1 MRIGDHRLT
10 ALLFAAAIGILL
22 VMMGYF
28 PQQLA
33 VPLEGSSIRPV
44 LLLELASTP
53 QHLVNIFG
61 APGDPAQAVR
71 IAGMNTGNTI
81 DYLLMPAYGLLTLS
95 FFFGIAKEL
104 GSASWRLFGW
114 MGIVAAVADAAENW
128 LMFRMVADM
137 ADPLN
142 EMAVL
147 PFAVWTKFG
156 LLALSCAGAAW
167 AFVRLRRWILAA
179 LCVPA
184 PIMLVPGM
192 LDPYG
197 IAPLSTQLIA
207 LGWLAMAIHAVTRWW
222 RTRRG

>member
-1 MRIGDHRLT
+1 
-10 ALLFAAAIGILL
+10 
-22 VMMGYF
+22 
-28 PQQLA
+28 
-33 VPLEGSSIRPV
+33 
-44 LLLELASTP
+44 
-53 QHLVNIFG
+53 
-61 APGDPAQAVR
+61 
-71 IAGMNTGNTI
+71 
-81 DYLLMPAYGLLTLS
+81 
-95 FFFGIAKEL
+95 
-104 GSASWRLFGW
+104 
-114 MGIVAAVADAAENW
+114 MGIVAAVADAGENW